1 MLSGID
7 PSSGHTMAR
16 EHRRAPP
23 AIGDRPLV
31 DDAARAGRHV
41 ALLAAHRRARLLE
54 NHSALARRRHGRPP
68 SADCLRRVSFVA
80 FKSAGGPRSNQQSD
94 CFYLRYKLSLS
105 PGLFRNRTLM
115 DIPQVEAFLAVGT
128 FGGFRRAAAALRLT
142 QPAISARIRALED
155 SLNVRLFERGRQ
167 GHGLALSAAGRA
179 LRPHAEQLLQAVAL
193 ARQAVHDIRPASGG
207 AIQIAAVL
215 SICTYLLPDVL
226 KRFQAAHKD
235 VMITVRS
242 GHSKEVLEMVLRGDD
257 EIGLARSLHHPEVE
271 TVSLRDDPLV
281 LVGQAASWPT
291 RERRARLAEIADRRL
306 IFFDR
311 GSSDWT
317 LTQGLF
323 RRAGLVPNVALE
335 VETIETAKRMVER
348 GMGLAFLPHLAVGRE
363 LRRRSLIAI
372 EIADA
377 EPISRSLDVIHPRP
391 RPLSAAAR
399 ALLQALRSALSEAG
413 GPPRRR
419 R

>member
-1 MLSGID
+1 M
-7 PSSGHTMAR
+7 
-16 EHRRAPP
+16 E
-23 AIGDRPLV
+23 
-31 DDAARAGRHV
+31 
-41 ALLAAHRRARLLE
+41 
-54 NHSALARRRHGRPP
+54 
-68 SADCLRRVSFVA
+68 
-80 FKSAGGPRSNQQSD
+80 
-94 CFYLRYKLSLS
+94 
-105 PGLFRNRTLM
+105 
-115 DIPQVEAFLAVGT
+115 IPQVEAFLAVGT

-179 LRPHAEQLLQAVAL
+179 LRPHAEQLLQSVAL

-226 KRFQAAHKD
+226 KRFQTAHPS

-242 GHSKEVLEMVLRGDD
+242 GHSKEVLEMVLRGEA

-281 LVGQAASWPT
+281 LVGRATSWPT
-291 RERRARLAEIADRRL
+291 NERRARLEQVADRPL

-348 GMGLAFLPHLAVGRE
+348 GMGLAFLPHLAVSRE
-363 LRRRSLIAI
+363 LRRRSLVAI
-372 EIADA
+372 EIVDA
-377 EPISRSLDVIHPRP
+377 EPISRSLDVIHPRS
-391 RPLSAAAR
+391 RPLSTAAR

>member
-1 MLSGID
+1 
-7 PSSGHTMAR
+7 MAR
-16 EHRRAPP
+16 EHCRAPS
-23 AIGDRPLV
+23 AIGDGLHV

-41 ALLAAHRRARLLE
+41 ALLAARGPARLLE
-54 NHSALARRRHGRPP
+54 RHSALARRRHRRLLPCSRPVFR
-68 SADCLRRVSFVA
+68 SDE
-80 FKSAGGPRSNQQSD
+80 FKSAVVGATNQQSD
-94 CFYLRYKLSLS
+94 CFYLLDKLYLSLREI
-105 PGLFRNRTLM
+105 PEAERM

-142 QPAISARIRALED
+142 QPAVSARIRALED
-155 SLNVRLFERGRQ
+155 SLSVRLFERGRQ

-179 LRPHAEQLLQAVAL
+179 LRPHAEQLLQSVAL
-193 ARQAVHDIRPASGG
+193 ARQAVHDIRPTSGG

-226 KRFQAAHKD
+226 KRFQTAHPT

-242 GHSKEVLEMVLRGDD
+242 GHSKEVLEMVLRGDA

-281 LVGQAASWPT
+281 LVGRSTAWPT
-291 RERRARLAEIADRRL
+291 RERRARLEEIADRPL

-348 GMGLAFLPHLAVGRE
+348 GMGLAFLPHLAVVRE
-363 LRRRSLIAI
+363 LRRRSLVAI
-372 EIADA
+372 EIVDA
-377 EPISRSLDVIHPRP
+377 EPITRSLDVIHPRP
-391 RPLSAAAR
+391 RPLSPAAR

>member
-1 MLSGID
+1 M
-7 PSSGHTMAR
+7 
-16 EHRRAPP
+16 E
-23 AIGDRPLV
+23 
-31 DDAARAGRHV
+31 
-41 ALLAAHRRARLLE
+41 
-54 NHSALARRRHGRPP
+54 
-68 SADCLRRVSFVA
+68 
-80 FKSAGGPRSNQQSD
+80 
-94 CFYLRYKLSLS
+94 
-105 PGLFRNRTLM
+105 
-115 DIPQVEAFLAVGT
+115 IPQVEAFLAVGT

-142 QPAISARIRALED
+142 QPAVSARIRALED
-155 SLNVRLFERGRQ
+155 SLSVRLFERGRQ
-167 GHGLALSAAGRA
+167 GHGLALSPAGRA
-179 LRPHAEQLLQAVAL
+179 LRPHAEQLLQAVAV

-226 KRFQAAHKD
+226 KRFQTAHPT

-242 GHSKEVLEMVLRGDD
+242 GHSKDVLEMVLRGEA

-281 LVGQAASWPT
+281 LVGRSTSWPT
-291 RERRARLAEIADRRL
+291 RERRGRLEEIADRPL

-363 LRRRSLIAI
+363 LRRRSLVAI
-372 EIADA
+372 EIVDA
-377 EPISRSLDVIHPRP
+377 EPISRSLDVIHPRS
-391 RPLSAAAR
+391 RPLSPAAR
-399 ALLQALRSALSEAG
+399 ALLQALRSTLSEAG